1 MAGFLD
7 FMTKTPIPQ
16 SDLDYFESVPHMR
29 HHLHDARYTPAPF
42 ISVFRKPHSP
52 SMDLFFAKTIRSPDT
67 VPHCLMLLKKGAL
80 EGEWSI
86 SELTEESANT
96 KTRPF
101 PAPEVA
107 EVTILFDL
115 REGMNGF
122 ANTAHGGSMCA
133 LLDETLGMC
142 AEIHRATRDKDNAK
156 TNLYTAQLNTSF
168 LAPVVTPNVV
178 RIKAWL
184 VGAEGR
190 KWRLRAQMDDGHG
203 KPITETESLWI
214 SSREQGSL

>member
-1 MAGFLD
+1 MHNFFE
-7 FMTKTPIPQ
+7 FMTTTPVSQ
-16 SDLDYFESVPHMR
+16 TDLDYFETIPHLR
-29 HHLHDARYTPAPF
+29 HYLHDPAYDVTPF
-42 ISVFRKPHSP
+42 VSVFKKPHSP

-67 VPHCLMLLKKGAL
+67 VPHCLMLLKKGGL
-80 EGEWSI
+80 ERQWTLP
-86 SELTEESANT
+86 ELTAEKANT
-96 KTRPF
+96 KSRPF
-101 PAPEVA
+101 PAPEIA

-142 AEIHRATRDKDNAK
+142 AEVHRQIQDPEAK

-203 KPITETESLWI
+203 KPLMETESLWI